1 MYACILISLT
11 IAVCVA
17 EAKVE
22 FPIQEQKVVFEG
34 AKVNSFLELSLRTTK
49 PALTPEQTLLLRQAL
64 VAKFSR
70 TTGAHLKGKSKSS
83 GIVKPEYADQRGNSG
98 GMHRYQG
105 VGTAIRNTA
114 NLRSGTVQG
123 PRKHDPPEAPAP
135 SAAPSGG
142 GPWWL
147 NPPPWWLPPPPEWG
161 SPPPSVY
168 SPFYSPYSIQQAGAM
183 SPSQN
188 AAPAYT
194 PTPLP
199 YFFLEMGQRLRG
211 QRN

>member
-1 MYACILISLT
+1 M
-11 IAVCVA
+11 
-17 EAKVE
+17 
-22 FPIQEQKVVFEG
+22 
-34 AKVNSFLELSLRTTK
+34 NSFLELSSRTTK

-70 TTGAHLKGKSKSS
+70 KASGKSKTS

-168 SPFYSPYSIQQAGAM
+168 SPFYSPYSIQQAGAA

>member
-11 IAVCVA
+11 IAVCVV

-34 AKVNSFLELSLRTTK
+34 AKVNSFLELSSRTTK

-70 TTGAHLKGKSKSS
+70 KASGKSKNS
-83 GIVKPEYADQRGNSG
+83 GIVKPEYDDQRGNSG

-123 PRKHDPPEAPAP
+123 PRKHDPPEAH
-135 SAAPSGG
+135 APSGG

>member
-11 IAVCVA
+11 IAVCVV

-34 AKVNSFLELSLRTTK
+34 AKVNSFLELSSRTTK
-49 PALTPEQTLLLRQAL
+49 PALTPEQTLLLKQAL

-70 TTGAHLKGKSKSS
+70 KASGKSKNS

-123 PRKHDPPEAPAP
+123 PRKHEVHHEEPEPP
-135 SAAPSGG
+135 AAHGG

-168 SPFYSPYSIQQAGAM
+168 SPFYSPYSIQQAGAA